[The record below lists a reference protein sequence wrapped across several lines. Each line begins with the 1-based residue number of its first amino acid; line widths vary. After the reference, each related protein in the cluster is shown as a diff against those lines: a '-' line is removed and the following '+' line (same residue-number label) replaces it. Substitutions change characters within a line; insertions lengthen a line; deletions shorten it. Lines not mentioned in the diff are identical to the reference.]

1 MPDIQQ
7 SISLIH
13 HRLKEASLVLD
24 VCAPSVP
31 NPDPSPGLSWAPPP
45 LGWIKINTDAAL
57 SSSKVSLAVLARD
70 HNGVPIKAW
79 ARISKNLSP
88 IQAEAEAL
96 LWAVKLAKRESWSH
110 IIFEGDAKGVFDSLT
125 SKRVPPDWSIR
136 AAVTDILALS
146 EDFQVSSFNWVKR
159 TCNSAAHSTAKFAL
173 NFNVS
178 CFFNKENLPPAIL
191 ATCKID
197 SPRCSFL

>member
-1 MPDIQQ
+1 MVLNPPLAPSQHHDQWAISLNIALTLEEIWRIKNAALFNKSMPDIQQ

-24 VCAPSVP
+24 VCSPSVP
-31 NPDPSPGLSWAPPP
+31 NPLPSPLLSWSPPP
-45 LGWIKINTDAAL
+45 PSWIKINTDAAL

-70 HNGVPIKAW
+70 HNGVPINAW

-96 LWAVKLAKRESWSH
+96 LWAVKLAKSESWYH

-125 SKRVPPDWSIR
+125 SKKAPQTGPSV
-136 AAVTDILALS
+136 
-146 EDFQVSSFNWVKR
+146 
-159 TCNSAAHSTAKFAL
+159 
-173 NFNVS
+173 
-178 CFFNKENLPPAIL
+178 LP
-191 ATCKID
+191 
-197 SPRCSFL
+197 SPIF